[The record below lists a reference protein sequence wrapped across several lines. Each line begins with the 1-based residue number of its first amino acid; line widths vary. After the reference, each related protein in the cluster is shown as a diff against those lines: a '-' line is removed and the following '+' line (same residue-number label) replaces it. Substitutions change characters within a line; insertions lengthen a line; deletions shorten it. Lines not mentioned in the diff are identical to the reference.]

1 MSPSIGGRLMR
12 VFSRTISG
20 AAAIMSEVSKA
31 PAWSPARKAS
41 PSVSAQRFFVT
52 SVKQTLVPAFFASS
66 TAFFSAS
73 MCWGS
78 RWMFTRDTARNF
90 LARVRQ
96 RSRTSTCAVSAGRLI
111 VPGKSAPNSA
121 TVKVTGG
128 RIRAAIPRSF
138 SLSAPRRAISVA
150 ITESVE
156 TGRWGPWASV
166 APTGSRATGRSFI
179 AWSTS
184 VQVISDINTLSAMVL
199 EGSVFLRSFLLFL
212 ISGVGGGNS
221 RSRSLYSIGSA
232 RASLRRAFV
241 QPAVGAPVIEQGPAR
256 RDPELQHLA
265 HPDRVVP
272 LGGARLHP
280 AFEVGEGVRH
290 QQGPLDPG
298 EQLGV
303 PDLLGPPGGE
313 AARPG
318 LLALVEHAHSEEA
331 RGLQG
336 PVHLGAMVHA
346 HQDQGGIEADR
357 AERARGEARGP
368 ARGVPRG
375 HHRDAAREL
384 PEGLAEREGIDGHHH
399 LRRPGRAGGRARP
412 GWPTGRGAGRRGQ
425 GLGPGREP
433 GTGA

>member
-78 RWMFTRDTARNF
+78 RWMFTRATARNF

-221 RSRSLYSIGSA
+221 GSRSLYSIGGA
-232 RASLRRAFV
+232 GASLRRV
-241 QPAVGAPVIEQGPAR
+241 QPAVDAPVMEQGPAR
-256 RDPELQHLA
+256 RDREPQHLA
-265 HPDRVVP
+265 HPDHVVP
-272 LGGARLHP
+272 LGVARLHP

-290 QQGPLDPG
+290 QEGSLAAGD
-298 EQLGV
+298 QLGV
-303 PDLLGPPGGE
+303 PELLGPPSGE

-318 LLALVEHAHSEEA
+318 LLALVEHAHPEEA
-331 RGLQG
+331 RGVQG
-336 PVHLGAMVHA
+336 LVHLGAVVHA

-357 AERARGEARGP
+357 AERARGEARGA

-375 HHRDAAREL
+375 HHRDAARQR
-384 PEGLAEREGIDGHHH
+384 PDG
-399 LRRPGRAGGRARP
+399 
-412 GWPTGRGAGRRGQ
+412 
-425 GLGPGREP
+425 
-433 GTGA
+433 